1 LVDASF
7 GAGDRRLF
15 RRGNVG
21 SRHSTL
27 LILSLSSVVHKMRNT
42 SFDAFPSATT
52 EPIDTS
58 TVFAFG
64 LADDELELAEVLAA
78 AADVTAAAEAE
89 LERGA
94 VDCLAVNCA
103 LGALLPATVAR

>member
-1 LVDASF
+1 
-7 GAGDRRLF
+7 
-15 RRGNVG
+15 
-21 SRHSTL
+21 
-27 LILSLSSVVHKMRNT
+27 MRNT

-78 AADVTAAAEAE
+78 AADVAAAAG

>member
-1 LVDASF
+1 
-7 GAGDRRLF
+7 
-15 RRGNVG
+15 
-21 SRHSTL
+21 
-27 LILSLSSVVHKMRNT
+27 MRNT